1 MKRVHSSL
9 LEVNL
14 GVDVGQLPLEP
25 LDPGLG
31 VVDVRLE
38 QVGVI
43 LGARARGGGVHCNEQ
58 NVSIGSS

>member
-43 LGARARGGGVHCNEQ
+43 LGARAGGGGVHCDK
-58 NVSIGSS
+58 

>member
-43 LGARARGGGVHCNEQ
+43 LGARARGGGVHCNK
-58 NVSIGSS
+58 